1 VEFAK
6 ALHEK
11 EGLTLAQ
18 AAVQAARLRLRPII
32 MTSLAFIL
40 GVVPLALASGA
51 GAGSKHAIGTGVIG
65 GMISA
70 AVLAIFWIPLFYV
83 MICTIFDRTKPAN
96 EGVKEDSL

>member
-1 VEFAK
+1 MSHAS
-6 ALHEK
+6 
-11 EGLTLAQ
+11 
-18 AAVQAARLRLRPII
+18 AADHHDVAGVHSRGGAAGACFR
-32 MTSLAFIL
+32 
-40 GVVPLALASGA
+40 A